1 MPASQSGPGSPGSS
15 ESPGSATGARRVL
28 ERLGDAECMEL
39 LRAGTVARLVYDSRY
54 GPVALPFEYR
64 MHQGSIVFRTYR
76 TLLTEED
83 LRTGIPHADYD
94 VAVEIDQTDPGARE
108 GWIVIVWG
116 AAHNVD
122 TEAERAAIAGVDLQP
137 WIEGEP
143 EHFIRVTPIRIAGQ
157 RLRLA

>member
-1 MPASQSGPGSPGSS
+1 
-15 ESPGSATGARRVL
+15 L

-39 LRAGTVARLVYDSRY
+39 LRAGRIARLVYDSRY
-54 GPVALPFEYR
+54 GPVALPFEYQ
-64 MHQGSIVFRTYR
+64 MHLGSIVLRTYR

-94 VAVEIDQTDPGARE
+94 VAVEIDQTDPVAHE

-122 TEAERAAIAGVDLQP
+122 TESERAAIAGVDLES

-143 EHFIRVTPIRIAGQ
+143 EHFIRVTPIRIRGQ
-157 RLRLA
+157 RLRPA

>member
-1 MPASQSGPGSPGSS
+1 MSANDSS
-15 ESPGSATGARRVL
+15 ESATGARRVL
-28 ERLGDAECMEL
+28 EQLGDAECMEL
-39 LRAGTVARLVYDSRY
+39 LRAGRVARLVYDSRY
-54 GPVALPFEYR
+54 GPVALPFEYQ

-83 LRTGIPHADYD
+83 LRTGIPDADYD
-94 VAVEIDQTDPGARE
+94 VAVEIDQTDPEARA

-122 TEAERAAIAGVDLQP
+122 TEAERAAIAGVDLES

-143 EHFIRVTPIRIAGQ
+143 QHFIRVTPLRVAGQ
-157 RLRLA
+157 RLRPA

>member
-1 MPASQSGPGSPGSS
+1 MPAHQNDPGSPGSF
-15 ESPGSATGARRVL
+15 ESPGSARDTRRVL

-39 LRAGTVARLVYDSRY
+39 LRAGRIARLVYDSRY
-54 GPVALPFEYR
+54 GPVALPFEYQL
-64 MHQGSIVFRTYR
+64 HQGSIVLRTYR

-94 VAVEIDQTDPGARE
+94 VAVEIDQTDPVARE
-108 GWIVIVWG
+108 GWIVTVWG

-122 TEAERAAIAGVDLQP
+122 TEAERATIADVGLES

-143 EHFIRVTPIRIAGQ
+143 EHFIRVTPLRIAGQ
-157 RLRLA
+157 RLRPA